1 VPLDRKRENI
11 NVREDSSRTVIMP
24 DLQAPLTFEPIFM
37 ERVWGGR
44 QLATLYGKRLPPGK
58 QIGESWEIVDRAE
71 TQSIVRNGPLAGRS
85 LHDLWVNF
93 RQEIFGGIREAPR
106 FPLLVKLL
114 DCREKLSLQVHPP
127 VRVAN
132 SLGGESKT
140 EAWFIAHAAPDA
152 ELYLGLQK
160 PIARET
166 FEAALP
172 SGRAAELVQRLRVK
186 TGDAFLIPSGRM
198 HAIGEGNLIVEVQE
212 NSDTTYRVFDWNRVD
227 EAGQPRQLHIK
238 QALRCIDFTDCSPAP
253 IAANNES
260 IISHDLFSIDR
271 WQIDSGRELA
281 PPGTFAISCCLS
293 GELECG
299 GSLFRAG
306 EFFLLPAKAANRVVR
321 NVGSSSEL
329 LRITVPE

>member
-1 VPLDRKRENI
+1 
-11 NVREDSSRTVIMP
+11 MP

-44 QLATLYGKRLPPGK
+44 QLETLYRKHLPPGK

-93 RQEIFGGIREAPR
+93 RLDVFGRVRDAPR

-127 VRVAN
+127 AQVAD
-132 SLGGESKT
+132 SLGGEPKT
-140 EAWFIAHAAPDA
+140 EAWFTAHASPEA

-160 PIARET
+160 PIARES
-166 FEAALP
+166 FEAALA
-172 SGRAAELVQRLRVK
+172 SSRVTELVQPIPVK

-198 HAIGEGNLIVEVQE
+198 HAIGGGNLIVEVQE

-227 EAGQPRQLHIK
+227 ETGRPRQLHIK
-238 QALRCIDFTDCSPAP
+238 QAMRCIDFTDCSPAA
-253 IAANNES
+253 ISVNNES
-260 IISHDLFSIDR
+260 LISDDLFAIDR
-271 WQIDSGRELA
+271 WQIHSQRELA

-293 GELECG
+293 GELKCG

-306 EFFLLPAKAANRVVR
+306 EFFLVPAKASNRIVQS
-321 NVGSSSEL
+321 VGATSEL
-329 LRITVPE
+329 LRITVPEQLNHDAPEGDL

>member
-1 VPLDRKRENI
+1 
-11 NVREDSSRTVIMP
+11 MP

-44 QLATLYGKRLPPGK
+44 QLETLYRKHLPPGK

-71 TQSIVRNGPLAGRS
+71 AQSIVRNGPLAGRS

-93 RQEIFGGIREAPR
+93 RLEIFGRVRETPR

-127 VRVAN
+127 AQVAD
-132 SLGGESKT
+132 SLGGEPKA
-140 EAWFIAHAAPDA
+140 EAWFIAHAAPEA

-166 FEAALP
+166 FEAALT

-198 HAIGEGNLIVEVQE
+198 HAIGGGNLIVEVQE

-227 EAGQPRQLHIK
+227 EAGQPRQLHIQ
-238 QALRCIDFTDCSPAP
+238 QAMRCIDFTDCSPSP

-260 IISHDLFSIDR
+260 FISHDLFAIDR
-271 WQIDSGRELA
+271 WQIQSQRELA

-293 GELECG
+293 GKLECG

-306 EFFLLPAKAANRVVR
+306 EFFLLSAKAGNRVVR
-321 NVGSSSEL
+321 NLGSTSEL

>member
-1 VPLDRKRENI
+1 MSEF
-11 NVREDSSRTVIMP
+11 T
-24 DLQAPLTFEPIFM
+24 APLTFEPIFM

-44 QLATLYGKRLPPGK
+44 KLETLYGKRLPAGK
-58 QIGESWEIVDRAE
+58 QIGESWEIVDRPEA
-71 TQSIVRNGPLAGRS
+71 QSIVRNGPLAGRS

-93 RQEIFGGIREAPR
+93 RPEIFGKIRETPR

-127 VRVAN
+127 AQVAD
-132 SLGGESKT
+132 SLGAEPKT
-140 EAWFIAHAAPDA
+140 EAWFIAHAAPEA

-166 FEAALP
+166 FEAALT

-186 TGDAFLIPSGRM
+186 TGDAFLIPSGRI
-198 HAIGEGNLIVEVQE
+198 HAIGGGNLIVEVQE

-238 QALRCIDFTDCSPAP
+238 QALRCIDFTDCSPSP

-260 IISHDLFSIDR
+260 LISHDLFAIDR
-271 WQIDSGRELA
+271 WQIQSPRELA

-293 GELECG
+293 GELDCG

-306 EFFLLPAKAANRVVR
+306 EFFLLPAAASSRVVR
-321 NVGSSSEL
+321 NVGLTSEL
-329 LRITVPE
+329 LRITVPK